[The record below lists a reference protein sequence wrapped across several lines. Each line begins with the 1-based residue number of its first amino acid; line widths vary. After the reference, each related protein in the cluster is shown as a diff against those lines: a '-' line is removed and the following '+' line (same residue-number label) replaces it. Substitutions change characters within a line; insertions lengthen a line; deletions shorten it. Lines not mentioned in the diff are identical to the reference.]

1 MVGQENPVLP
11 VWVLQTHRDILKAV
25 HKRSLP
31 ENKSLDQL
39 SLVSCN
45 FLQFE
50 SKCYGVEGCSNKSDD
65 QKCTL
70 FKTKWR
76 YQEAGTE
83 TINDRSIAKK
93 IVELYNDYRA
103 IKKKKS
109 QKSKGAV
116 EARNS
121 FEASL
126 DTLFNVMRPDAEDL
140 IRADSSRSRQRK
152 EEDLAFLQDQKTER
166 KQGMSSIDQKHVKIM
181 QNKEKREAREAAQVL
196 KEKNRVEKESEFNFV
211 DTSVDSSGAGVNT
224 TNTDKSMESIKEQIT
239 SSTSRKRRRTR
250 SGEA

>member
-1 MVGQENPVLP
+1 MAGASRPKTRSVTDHWMVGQENPVLP
-11 VWVLQTHRDILKAV
+11 VGVLPTHRDILKEV
-25 HKRSLP
+25 LYKRSLP

-109 QKSKGAV
+109 QKSKGAA

-126 DTLFNVMRPDAEDL
+126 DTLSIHIKEEAENKVRRSTTDPAGCS
-140 IRADSSRSRQRK
+140 REHPGADTTDSFGQGYQSGSSR
-152 EEDLAFLQDQKTER
+152 
-166 KQGMSSIDQKHVKIM
+166 
-181 QNKEKREAREAAQVL
+181 
-196 KEKNRVEKESEFNFV
+196 
-211 DTSVDSSGAGVNT
+211 
-224 TNTDKSMESIKEQIT
+224 
-239 SSTSRKRRRTR
+239 R
-250 SGEA
+250 SYRCIYICFWW